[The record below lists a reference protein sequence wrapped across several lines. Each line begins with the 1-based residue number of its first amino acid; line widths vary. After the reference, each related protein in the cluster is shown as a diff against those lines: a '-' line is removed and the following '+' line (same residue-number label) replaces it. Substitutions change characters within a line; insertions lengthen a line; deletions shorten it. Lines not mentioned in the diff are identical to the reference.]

1 MPHFI
6 SSQKC
11 TPVIPRII
19 RFETLCKNLSMKED
33 INRFSNLKYLQIVI
47 RDKWHDVDVRQSE
60 SEKP

>member
-1 MPHFI
+1 
-6 SSQKC
+6 
-11 TPVIPRII
+11 
-19 RFETLCKNLSMKED
+19 MKED